1 MVEVKVLHE
10 ELARVVLV
18 GRDLA
23 EVLGDITTIARRA
36 MPGADA
42 TSITLIRNDKPF
54 TAAHD
59 GQIALDADELQYQ
72 RDYGPCV
79 DAGRSG
85 LLFIIR
91 DMQTEQRWRDYALDT
106 AQHGVR
112 SSLSVPLPFQA
123 ATIGALNNYSTRPD
137 AFGEDDVTL
146 GEEIAAWVALAV
158 ANASA
163 AASMADDAVNMRAA
177 MIMRG
182 AIEQAKGILM
192 ERYKVTDDEAFNLL
206 SRSSQHTG
214 RKLREVAQDLV
225 RTGTLPGSR

>member
-137 AFGEDDVTL
+137 AFGKDDVTL